1 MPTPPT
7 APAIPAWRLSRG
19 RCLTFEQPRL
29 MAILNLTPDSF
40 SDGGALASV
49 EAAVERARECIDQG
63 ADMLDVGGE
72 STRPGAERV
81 PAAEQIRRVI
91 PVIAGIRAAGI
102 ETPISV
108 DTTLSEV
115 ARSALDA
122 GADAINDV
130 SAGSEDPQVFH
141 IASTRGAGLVLMHR
155 LRPPDE
161 DVYSHEYRR
170 APIAGDI
177 GAVVRTGLKERM
189 QAAVKAGVEMEAIAL
204 DPGLGFG
211 KTVPQNLDLMRQPGR
226 VAVLGR
232 PLLWGPS
239 RKSFLGALAGV
250 DTPAARDAV
259 SVAAA
264 VLMHQVGVRFF
275 RVHDVAVHRQAL
287 AVATAFAAK

>member
-29 MAILNLTPDSF
+29 MAILNVTPDSF
-40 SDGGALASV
+40 SDGGALTSV

-72 STRPGAERV
+72 STRPGAQRV
-81 PAAEQIRRVI
+81 PAAEQIRRVV
-91 PVIAGIRAAGI
+91 PVIAGIRTARI
-102 ETPISV
+102 EVPISV
-108 DTTLSEV
+108 DTTLSQV

-130 SAGSEDPQVFH
+130 SAGAEDPQIFH

-161 DVYSHEYRR
+161 DLYSHEYRQ

-177 GAVVRTGLKERM
+177 GTVLRTGLAERLR
-189 QAAVKAGVEMEAIAL
+189 AAAEAGVELEAIAL

-211 KTVPQNLDLMRQPGR
+211 KTVPQNLALMRRP
-226 VAVLGR
+226 AELADLGR
-232 PLLWGPS
+232 PLLWGAS

-250 DTPAARDAV
+250 KTPADRDAA

-264 VLMHQVGVRFF
+264 VLMHRVGIRFF
-275 RVHDVAVHRQAL
+275 RVHDVLAHRQAL
-287 AVATAFAAK
+287 AVATAFETA